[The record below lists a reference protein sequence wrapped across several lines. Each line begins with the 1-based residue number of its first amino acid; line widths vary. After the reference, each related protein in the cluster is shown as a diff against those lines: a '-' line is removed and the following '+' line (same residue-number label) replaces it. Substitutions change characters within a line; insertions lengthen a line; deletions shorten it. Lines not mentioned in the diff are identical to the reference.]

1 MTTKKRLKAMVVD
14 DTVFYRKIVSD
25 ALAAIPE
32 VEVVGTANNGKIAL
46 SRIATLQPDLITLD
60 IEMPEMT
67 GLEVLAAIKERSLNV
82 AVVMLSSLTQ
92 QGSDMTI
99 KALELG
105 AFDFLPK
112 PNAGSFE
119 ANKKAVDEALNP
131 IVKAFLRRWE
141 ITSILK
147 GKTAAKA
154 PMSSPASAAGRGGA
168 GSDIVERMAAVTGQ
182 KRVRAQAIAIGI
194 STGGPMALT
203 QMMPLIPGD
212 LGVPILIVQH
222 MPPMFTKSLATSL
235 DAKCAIKVVE
245 AQDGQPVEANTAY
258 IAPGGKQMKIVA
270 ASGGSAKII
279 RITDDPPENNCRP
292 SADYLFKSIAY
303 AYKEYATGV
312 IMTGMGSDGTLGLKL
327 MKRFGATVIA
337 QDEATCVVYGM
348 PKAPVEAG
356 IVDVISPLDQIAA
369 AISRTVNW

>member
-154 PMSSPASAAGRGGA
+154 PMSSPASAAGRGG
-168 GSDIVERMAAVTGQ
+168 
-182 KRVRAQAIAIGI
+182 QA
-194 STGGPMALT
+194 P
-203 QMMPLIPGD
+203 
-212 LGVPILIVQH
+212 
-222 MPPMFTKSLATSL
+222 TSW
-235 DAKCAIKVVE
+235 
-245 AQDGQPVEANTAY
+245 
-258 IAPGGKQMKIVA
+258 
-270 ASGGSAKII
+270 SAW
-279 RITDDPPENNCRP
+279 RR
-292 SADYLFKSIAY
+292 
-303 AYKEYATGV
+303 
-312 IMTGMGSDGTLGLKL
+312 
-327 MKRFGATVIA
+327 
-337 QDEATCVVYGM
+337 
-348 PKAPVEAG
+348 
-356 IVDVISPLDQIAA
+356 
-369 AISRTVNW
+369 